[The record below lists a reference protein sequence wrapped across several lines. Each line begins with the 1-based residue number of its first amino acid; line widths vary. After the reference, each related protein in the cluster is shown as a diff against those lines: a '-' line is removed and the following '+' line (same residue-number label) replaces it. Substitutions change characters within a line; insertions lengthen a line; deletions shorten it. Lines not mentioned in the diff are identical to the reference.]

1 MITCYDHVSGL
12 QFLRLSKFIPK
23 HSILIMGRSK
33 LQIYGPNG
41 EIYQPTLKLQSNTNP
56 EKDAEELYQ
65 AMKGWGTDEHRIINV
80 LGYRNS
86 IQRIQIGETFKAMYG
101 KDLIDELSSETSGHF
116 KKLLKMLLTDID
128 IVNARALYK
137 AINGAGTD
145 EETIIEVLCTSTNTE
160 IENIKQAYQYV
171 LKAYGVSDPRRTLES
186 DVQNDLSGHFQNL
199 VVALLQAS
207 RDEISYEDVEKIST
221 KGLKSI
227 VNMNQ
232 VEQDVETLW
241 DAGEAHL
248 GTDESAIIRI
258 VTGRNV
264 WHLQEVARLF
274 EKKYDKTLVDSLASE
289 TSGDFES
296 ALLLTLN
303 TCLNRPKAYSD
314 LLLKAMKGAGTDDCT
329 LMRIIVTRSEFDLGS
344 ICSQFHN
351 DQGSSLEDWIRSET
365 SGDYRR
371 LLLALLG
378 ADWQ

>member
-1 MITCYDHVSGL
+1 MVQTVLFYTSWKR
-12 QFLRLSKFIPK
+12 FRTK
-23 HSILIMGRSK
+23 HIL
-33 LQIYGPNG
+33 
-41 EIYQPTLKLQSNTNP
+41 
-56 EKDAEELYQ
+56 A
-65 AMKGWGTDEHRIINV
+65 V
-80 LGYRNS
+80 L
-86 IQRIQIGETFKAMYG
+86 

-160 IENIKQAYQYV
+160 IENIKQAYQY
-171 LKAYGVSDPRRTLES
+171 DPRRTLES

-221 KGLKSI
+221 KGLKI
-227 VNMNQ
+227 VFFI
-232 VEQDVETLW
+232 DSCR
-241 DAGEAHL
+241 HL

-258 VTGRNV
+258 ITGRNV

-344 ICSQFHN
+344 ICSQFYN

-378 ADWQ
+378 ADWQQI

>member
-1 MITCYDHVSGL
+1 MFYRT
-12 QFLRLSKFIPK
+12 SKFVPI

-86 IQRIQIGETFKAMYG
+86 IQRIQIRETFKAMYG

-232 VEQDVETLW
+232 VEQDVEALW